1 MATLKNIGNE
11 LKERLLDRDVE
22 VGKIDIED
30 EDVSYPII
38 RLYYTDG
45 LDEDLLD
52 DYVEVI
58 RNEINEIDL
67 SSVYDDN
74 EDRYVKYEVSLIE
87 PDYPSFNI
95 YLQEI

>member
-1 MATLKNIGNE
+1 MATLKTIGNE

-22 VGKIDIED
+22 VGDIEIED
-30 EDVSYPII
+30 GDVSYPII
-38 RLYYTDG
+38 RLDYTDG
-45 LDEDLLD
+45 LDEELLD

-58 RNEINEIDL
+58 REELNQIDL
-67 SSVYDDN
+67 SRVYDDY

-87 PDYPSFNI
+87 HDYPSFNI